1 MASRDTMPLMSEY
14 PVTLGVEEEV
24 FILEKGRLTPT
35 LQSLDYLRKL
45 YWSNPR
51 RYMTHSASNFSKGT
65 DRKQCFMGSVEI
77 ATGKHTSPLSLVD
90 DLKHRRTAFAKAA
103 QHALVVP
110 VGALFS
116 ISSPSNTASSHV
128 HVGVPRSERD
138 RVYQNLAYFTPV
150 LALAA
155 ANSPWAEGKP
165 FGSSYR
171 MSQKGL
177 LGPLQTD
184 CEYRFQDVIISKRL
198 GTIELR
204 IFDPIP
210 ELDRLQAILSTVKT
224 IAAHP
229 GEFPFDRETYNR
241 ERLDWTQHGFTPYVR
256 TLFERLNELDSFE
269 ETWIDCPLGK
279 TLGEFAKK
287 NGIRA
292 AYEEADK
299 IWRKPTGTTAKP
311 KPYSVAKTAAGLA
324 GYYAVRLP
332 FMAYKGYKE
341 WYGKS

>member
-1 MASRDTMPLMSEY
+1 MPNY

-35 LQSLDYLRKL
+35 LQSLDYLRRL

-77 ATGKHTSPLSLVD
+77 ATGKHSSPDSLID
-90 DLKHRRTAFAKAA
+90 DLKERRTSFARAA
-103 QHALVVP
+103 LHAIVVP

-128 HVGVPRSERD
+128 HVGVPRTERD
-138 RVYQNLAYFTPV
+138 RVYQNLAYFAPV

-171 MSQKGL
+171 MAQKGL
-177 LGPLQTD
+177 LGPLLED
-184 CEYRFQDVIISKRL
+184 REYRFQDVIISKRL

-210 ELDRLQAILSTVKT
+210 ELERLHAILTVVQS
-224 IAAHP
+224 IAAYP
-229 GEFPFDRETYNR
+229 GTFPFCRETYNR
-241 ERLDWTQHGFTPYVR
+241 ERLDWTQNGYSSYVKS
-256 TLFERLNELDSFE
+256 LHEQLNEIVAFDSF
-269 ETWIDCPLGK
+269 WIENSLGK
-279 TLGEFAKK
+279 SLGEFAKK

-292 AYEEADK
+292 AYAEADK
-299 IWRKPTGTTAKP
+299 IWREPTGTSAKP
-311 KPYSVAKTAAGLA
+311 KPFSVTKTAAGLA